1 MTRIEFDNEV
11 RSMKAARN
19 AALNEFATMTAEIKE
34 EIAAK
39 HRQIDELHKEVC
51 KLRQS
56 AQGLHQRRIELETK
70 WGVRI
75 NKFIEENEPN
85 TTSNLEEAGLTNI
98 LYELR
103 RRGFDGIVSR
113 QNENGEYESYDIQK
127 RFTQPAEE

>member
-19 AALNEFATMTAEIKE
+19 AALNELVTMTAEIKE

-70 WGVRI
+70 WGGRI
-75 NKFIEENEPN
+75 NKFIEENEPS
-85 TTSNLEEAGLTNI
+85 TTSNLSDACITNI

-103 RRGFDGIVSR
+103 RRGYDGIVSR
-113 QNENGEYESYDIQK
+113 QNESGEYESYDIQK

>member
-1 MTRIEFDNEV
+1 MTRIEFDNQV
-11 RSMKAARN
+11 RSMKAARK
-19 AALNEFATMTAEIKE
+19 AALNELTTMTAEIKE

-56 AQGLHQRRIELETK
+56 AQGLHLRRIKIETE
-70 WGVRI
+70 WGGRI
-75 NKFIEENEPN
+75 ATFIRENEPN
-85 TTSNLEEAGLTNI
+85 TTSNLEEAGITNI

-113 QNENGEYESYDIQK
+113 QNESGEYESFDIQK

>member
-11 RSMKAARN
+11 RSMKAARKS
-19 AALNEFATMTAEIKE
+19 ALNELSTMTAEIKE

-56 AQGLHQRRIELETK
+56 AQGLHQRRIELDTK
-70 WGVRI
+70 WGGRI

-103 RRGFDGIVSR
+103 RRGYDGIVSR

>member
-1 MTRIEFDNEV
+1 MTRIEFDNQV

-19 AALNEFATMTAEIKE
+19 AALNELATMTAEIKE

-39 HRQIDELHKEVC
+39 HRQIDDLHKEVC

-70 WGVRI
+70 WGARI

-85 TTSNLEEAGLTNI
+85 TTSNLEEAGITNI

-113 QNENGEYESYDIQK
+113 QNESGEYESYDIQK

>member
-19 AALNEFATMTAEIKE
+19 AALNELVTMTAEIKE

-75 NKFIEENEPN
+75 AQFIRENEPN

-103 RRGFDGIVSR
+103 RRGYDGIVSR
-113 QNENGEYESYDIQK
+113 QNESGEYESYDIQK

>member
-11 RSMKAARN
+11 RSMNAARN
-19 AALNEFATMTAEIKE
+19 AALNELATMTSEIKE

-70 WGVRI
+70 WGMRI

-85 TTSNLEEAGLTNI
+85 TTSNLEEAGITNI

-103 RRGFDGIVSR
+103 RRGYDGIVSR

-127 RFTQPAEE
+127 RFTQPEEE

>member
-1 MTRIEFDNEV
+1 MTRIEFDNQV
-11 RSMKAARN
+11 RSMKAARK
-19 AALNEFATMTAEIKE
+19 AALNELTTMTAEIKE

-56 AQGLHQRRIELETK
+56 AQGLHQRRIKIETE
-70 WGVRI
+70 WGGRI
-75 NKFIEENEPN
+75 ATFIRENEPN
-85 TTSNLEEAGLTNI
+85 TTSNLEEAGITNI

-113 QNENGEYESYDIQK
+113 QNESGEYESFDIQK